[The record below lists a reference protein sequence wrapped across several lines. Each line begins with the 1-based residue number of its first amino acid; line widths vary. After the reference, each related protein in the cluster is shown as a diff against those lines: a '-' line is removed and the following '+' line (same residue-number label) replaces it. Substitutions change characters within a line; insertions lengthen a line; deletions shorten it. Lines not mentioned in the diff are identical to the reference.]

1 MYVNPGGGMRKAE
14 YRLTVSWFPSFAP
27 RRAMV
32 YTIVKE
38 PWDSFRVRSIPFEAI
53 AMACYR
59 VVLIPVDENWTPASP
74 DDVPPQPPQPNER
87 LLETED
93 FFSAVREA
101 IQFNQ
106 QTWSERKGRWAVVC
120 EVGCPGKTWPGL
132 RICTPLRYK
141 IASIWWPPGWEPNS
155 PLDMPLCICRTH
167 GTLQEDQLSYEQ
179 ALATIQALNQQAMDR
194 ASTMWYVMLAVEN
207 EPVSRT
213 ISYDPAGLQ
222 TTVEIRRLHVAQPAG
237 GGHGDCSHCPA
248 RSLDCSMVAPA

>member
-1 MYVNPGGGMRKAE
+1 
-14 YRLTVSWFPSFAP
+14 
-27 RRAMV
+27 
-32 YTIVKE
+32 
-38 PWDSFRVRSIPFEAI
+38 
-53 AMACYR
+53 MACYR
-59 VVLIPVDENWTPASP
+59 VVLIPVDEGWVPASP

-87 LLETED
+87 LLETEE
-93 FFSAVREA
+93 FFSAVKEA

-106 QTWSERKGRWAVVC
+106 QSWSAREGRWAVVC
-120 EVGCPGKTWPGL
+120 EVGCPGRIWPGL

-141 IASIWWPPGWEPNS
+141 IASIWWPAGWEPTS
-155 PLDMPLCICRTH
+155 PLDMPLCICRTQ

-222 TTVEIRRLHVAQPAG
+222 TTVEIRRLHVVQPAG

-248 RSLDCSMVAPA
+248 RSLDCSMVASA